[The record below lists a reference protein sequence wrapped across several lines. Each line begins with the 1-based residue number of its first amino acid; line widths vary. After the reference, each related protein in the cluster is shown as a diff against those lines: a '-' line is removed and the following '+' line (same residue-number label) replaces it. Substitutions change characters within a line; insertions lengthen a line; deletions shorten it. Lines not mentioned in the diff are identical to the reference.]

1 MSEKDIV
8 RRMFAGRDAWLLLGS
23 RSSVQ
28 AKPDE
33 RSWQATAS

>member
-8 RRMFAGRDAWLLLGS
+8 LRMFAGRDAWLLLGY

-28 AKPDE
+28 ANLVD
-33 RSWQATAS
+33 